1 MSKRFSR
8 GVLKKEPKMNKGAKG
23 VIMSRQMQV
32 LAGLGAAA
40 CLALAATVAP
50 AGAERQSFN
59 NWHVH
64 DGGPGTTDAT
74 GLTHR
79 GVAFFPTIF
88 TAGNV
93 AAYKNDDSLLV
104 YCPNATDKTLLHDG
118 ALPGENLRDGVC
130 MNELYIIHLKSVPDT
145 DVGQVP
151 AGWTQVFHESLDS
164 TGYTTFY
171 MLTPR

>member
-1 MSKRFSR
+1 M
-8 GVLKKEPKMNKGAKG
+8 KK
-23 VIMSRQMQV
+23 VILTA

-40 CLALAATVAP
+40 CIALAVAVVS
-50 AGAERQSFN
+50 ASAERQSFN

-64 DGGPGTTDAT
+64 DGGTGNTDAS

-79 GVAFFPTIF
+79 GVAFFPAIF
-88 TAGNV
+88 TGGDV
-93 AAYKNDDSLLV
+93 AAYKSSPSLLV

-130 MNELYIIHLKSVPDT
+130 MNDLYIIHLKSVPDA

-151 AGWTQVFHESLDS
+151 AGWTQVFHETLAGV
-164 TGYTTFY
+164 GYTTFY
-171 MLTPR
+171 MLTPH

>member
-1 MSKRFSR
+1 M
-8 GVLKKEPKMNKGAKG
+8 KKVDRG
-23 VIMSRQMQV
+23 VIMGRQMKV
-32 LAGLGAAA
+32 SAGVGAAV
-40 CLALAATVAP
+40 CFALAAATGS

-64 DGGPGTTDAT
+64 DGGTGTTDAT

-79 GVAFFPTIF
+79 GVAFFPAIF
-88 TAGNV
+88 TGGDV
-93 AAYKNDDSLLV
+93 AAYKSNPSLLV

-130 MNELYIIHLKSVPDT
+130 MNDLNIIHLKSVPDA
-145 DVGQVP
+145 DVGGVP
-151 AGWTQVFHESLDS
+151 AGWTQVFHETLAGM
-164 TGYTTFY
+164 GYTTFY

>member
-1 MSKRFSR
+1 MGRH
-8 GVLKKEPKMNKGAKG
+8 MG
-23 VIMSRQMQV
+23 VIVV
-32 LAGLGAAA
+32 LVAAVSFT
-40 CLALAATVAP
+40 LAP
-50 AGAERQSFN
+50 ATGNAGTDRQSFD

-64 DGGPGTTDAT
+64 DGGTGTTDAT

-88 TAGNV
+88 TSGDV
-93 AAYKNDDSLLV
+93 AVYKNSPWLLV

-130 MNELYIIHLKSVPDT
+130 VNDLYIIHLKSVPDA

-151 AGWTQVFHESLDS
+151 AGWTQVFHETLAGV
-164 TGYTTFY
+164 GYTTFY
-171 MLTPR
+171 LLTPH

>member
-1 MSKRFSR
+1 MLSRLRTQSMSK
-8 GVLKKEPKMNKGAKG
+8 
-23 VIMSRQMQV
+23 QMKT

-40 CLALAATVAP
+40 CLALATAAGP
-50 AGAERQSFN
+50 AGADRQSFN

-64 DGGPGTTDAT
+64 DGGTGNTDAS

-79 GVAFFPTIF
+79 GVAFFPAIF
-88 TAGNV
+88 TGGDV
-93 AAYKNDDSLLV
+93 AAYENNPSLLV

-130 MNELYIIHLKSVPDT
+130 MNEQNIIHLKSVPDAE
-145 DVGQVP
+145 VGRVP
-151 AGWTQVFHESLDS
+151 TGWTQIFHETVDG

-171 MLTPR
+171 MLT